1 MTNYIECDKCNNRC
15 ELVYTYDE
23 ELRLNFFH
31 KVIITVG
38 YYKCPNCG
46 SDTHLVIRD
55 KIVRSM
61 TLR

>member
-23 ELRLNFFH
+23 KLRLNFLN
-31 KVIITVG
+31 KAIITLG
-38 YYKCPNCG
+38 CYKCSKCDNC
-46 SDTHLVIRD
+46 THLVIRD
-55 KIVRSM
+55 KIVRSI